1 MIEIRSGLI
10 LEVELRHIKSEY
22 KTKLSA
28 VMRDEV
34 DPLRMLMKRR
44 TTVGL
49 CILERF
55 MARGIQQICSR
66 RTSMQTN
73 SLESCCYELIN
84 LHLLLMPSRPL
95 SPGSNAAPLNLLTH
109 FE

>member
-22 KTKLSA
+22 KTKLSG

-34 DPLRMLMKRR
+34 DPRRMLMKRR

-49 CILERF
+49 CILE
-55 MARGIQQICSR
+55 
-66 RTSMQTN
+66 
-73 SLESCCYELIN
+73 
-84 LHLLLMPSRPL
+84 
-95 SPGSNAAPLNLLTH
+95 
-109 FE
+109 